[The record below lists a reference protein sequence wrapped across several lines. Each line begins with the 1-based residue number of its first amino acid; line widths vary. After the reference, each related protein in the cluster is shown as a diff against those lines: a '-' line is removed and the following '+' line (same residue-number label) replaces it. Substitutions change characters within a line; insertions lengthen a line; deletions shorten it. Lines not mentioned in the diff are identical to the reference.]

1 MDIPPED
8 TQLPVITNAANNES
22 GETAIVAI

>member
-1 MDIPPED
+1 MDLSPENL
-8 TQLPVITNAANNES
+8 QISVETNAANNEP